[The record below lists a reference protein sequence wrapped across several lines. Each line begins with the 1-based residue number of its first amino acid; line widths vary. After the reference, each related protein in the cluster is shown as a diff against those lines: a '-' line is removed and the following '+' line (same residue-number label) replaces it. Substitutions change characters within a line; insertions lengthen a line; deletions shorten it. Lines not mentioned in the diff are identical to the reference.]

1 MAAES
6 ITGFLTCVGPDDER
20 TKVVGSSPF
29 GDGRA
34 AAVLTA
40 EDDAEA
46 DGPVIVSSKVHQIG
60 GTLDAV
66 RFRLAEQDSFMQIAR
81 ELPAIAEAPLRG
93 LVDDF
98 LSEIGVTTSSIEHW
112 LVHPGGRGIV
122 EGVQRACR

>member
-1 MAAES
+1 M
-6 ITGFLTCVGPDDER
+6 
-20 TKVVGSSPF
+20 
-29 GDGRA
+29 
-34 AAVLTA
+34 
-40 EDDAEA
+40 
-46 DGPVIVSSKVHQIG
+46 SSKVHQIG

-122 EGVQRACR
+122 EGVQRGLSLTDEQVAVSYDVLADHGNMGTPSTLYVLKETQGDEGRAQASSG